1 MPKKILIVDDE
12 LNVVRVIAARLK
24 ASNYDVVS
32 ASDGLYAVQ
41 KAHQEKPDLIIL
53 DIRMPVGGGRGV
65 FENLRMTSDTMM
77 IPVIFIT
84 AFADDDLK
92 RTLLE
97 MGAVD
102 FVTKPFNADELLEKV
117 KKALKEDAGE
127 KEAQPDGKEDPDR

>member
-12 LNVVRVIAARLK
+12 INVIRVIAARLK
-24 ASNYDVVS
+24 ASHYDVVT

-41 KAHQEKPDLIIL
+41 KAHEEKPDLIIL
-53 DIRMPVGGGRGV
+53 DVRMPVGGGRGV

-84 AFADDDLK
+84 AYADDDL
-92 RTLLE
+92 RRYLLE

-117 KKALKEDAGE
+117 KKALKEE
-127 KEAQPDGKEDPDR
+127 VEKKEAEKNG

>member
-1 MPKKILIVDDE
+1 MPKKILVVDDE
-12 LNVVRVIAARLK
+12 INVIKVIAARLK
-24 ASNYDVVS
+24 ASHYDVVT

-53 DIRMPVGGGRGV
+53 DVRMPVGGGKGV

-77 IPVIFIT
+77 IPIIFIT
-84 AFADDDLK
+84 AYADDELQ

-102 FVTKPFNADELLEKV
+102 VVTKPFNADELLEKV
-117 KKALKEDAGE
+117 KKALKEEVDT
-127 KEAQPDGKEDPDR
+127 KEAQQNG

>member
-12 LNVVRVIAARLK
+12 INVIKVIAARLK
-24 ASNYDVVS
+24 ASNYDIVT

-53 DIRMPVGGGRGV
+53 DVRMPVGGGKGV

-77 IPVIFIT
+77 IPIIFIT
-84 AFADDDLK
+84 AYADDELR

-102 FVTKPFNADELLEKV
+102 VVTKPFNADELLEKV
-117 KKALKEDAGE
+117 KKALKEEVDT
-127 KEAQPDGKEDPDR
+127 KDG

>member
-12 LNVVRVIAARLK
+12 LNVIRVIAARLK
-24 ASNYDVVS
+24 ANNYDVVT

-41 KAHQEKPDLIIL
+41 KAHEEKPDLIIL
-53 DIRMPVGGGRGV
+53 DVRMPAGGGRGV

-84 AFADDDLK
+84 AYADDDL
-92 RTLLE
+92 RRYLLE

-117 KKALKEDAGE
+117 KKALKEE
-127 KEAQPDGKEDPDR
+127 VEKKEAEKNG